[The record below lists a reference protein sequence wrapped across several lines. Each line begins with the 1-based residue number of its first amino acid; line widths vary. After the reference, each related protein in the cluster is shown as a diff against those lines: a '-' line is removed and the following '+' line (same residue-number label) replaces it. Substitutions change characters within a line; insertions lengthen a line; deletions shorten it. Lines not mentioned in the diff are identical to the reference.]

1 MNQQATSDEAL
12 LQALELVVKNVDKIQ
27 TIRRNVAQADGTFR
41 IQQLEAEIQR
51 LRKVN
56 RTLHETLST
65 ITTATPQ
72 TTVPSDSLVLTVD
85 ERYPDGSVP
94 CTSMFVE
101 GDWAKKLDKHAE
113 LVLSVQTEVT
123 GFRVRSIEA
132 VEDEGTGIL
141 RYIAD
146 CVMSN
151 GIDDQIRVL
160 PFSLTFVMEHDEE
173 SGGQHSAVQYTPGD
187 HSHLSKDQRQ
197 RLKQFASSYTI
208 TRHQL
213 PLFYP
218 FILDVL
224 RDIDHTSEP
233 DSLDAPSPMVQENDG
248 DKETGEIKKLTKLE
262 SPESPPDMA
271 DEEDE
276 EAMDEN

>member
-1 MNQQATSDEAL
+1 
-12 LQALELVVKNVDKIQ
+12 
-27 TIRRNVAQADGTFR
+27 
-41 IQQLEAEIQR
+41 
-51 LRKVN
+51 
-56 RTLHETLST
+56 
-65 ITTATPQ
+65 
-72 TTVPSDSLVLTVD
+72 
-85 ERYPDGSVP
+85 
-94 CTSMFVE
+94 MFVE

-151 GIDDQIRVL
+151 GIDDQIR
-160 PFSLTFVMEHDEE
+160 
-173 SGGQHSAVQYTPGD
+173 
-187 HSHLSKDQRQ
+187 
-197 RLKQFASSYTI
+197 
-208 TRHQL
+208 
-213 PLFYP
+213 
-218 FILDVL
+218 DVL